1 MSKENTSDADINIDS
16 LVNQLKDSTTVSN
29 KIQTN
34 EDLPVEKDDIEDF
47 VIQNSSKLITQSLE
61 VMESVKDYI
70 MASGDPD
77 SISSLADLIN
87 ASSKSIESLNKL
99 VVQNKRTA
107 TTLLAKKMDV
117 EAKYAIEEKKNENT
131 LLCTREEVFK
141 RILNDATVIDAEEG
155 PPVDT
160 NSDQES

>member
-1 MSKENTSDADINIDS
+1 
-16 LVNQLKDSTTVSN
+16 
-29 KIQTN
+29 
-34 EDLPVEKDDIEDF
+34 
-47 VIQNSSKLITQSLE
+47 
-61 VMESVKDYI
+61 
-70 MASGDPD
+70 
-77 SISSLADLIN
+77 
-87 ASSKSIESLNKL
+87 
-99 VVQNKRTA
+99 
-107 TTLLAKKMDV
+107 MDV